1 MSIASHELRTPIAA
15 LKLQLQSLRG
25 RVGEAAGE
33 TGDGRLGRKLE
44 VAILQATRLGVLVEN
59 LLDVSRLSSER
70 FTLELDWVDLAELAR
85 EVVERL
91 GEQGARTG
99 SRFRVRAQGPVVGH
113 WDRLRLEQVLVNLL
127 SNALKFSR
135 GNPIEIGVSVE
146 DGVARLSVRDRGVG
160 IAPSDLSRIFERGVA
175 NRERGGLGLGLYI
188 TRCIVER
195 HGGKISATSQ
205 VGVGSTFSV
214 ELPLRQ
220 RLEDA
225 PAA

>member
-1 MSIASHELRTPIAA
+1 M
-15 LKLQLQSLRG
+15 
-25 RVGEAAGE
+25 
-33 TGDGRLGRKLE
+33 
-44 VAILQATRLGVLVEN
+44 LVEN
-59 LLDVSRLSSER
+59 LLDVSRLSTAR
-70 FTLELDWVDLAELAR
+70 FTLELEWVDLAELAR

-99 SRFRVRAQGPVVGH
+99 SRFRVRARGPVVGQ

-135 GNPIEIGVSVE
+135 GNPIEIGVSAE
-146 DGVARLSVRDRGVG
+146 EGVARLSIRDRGVG
-160 IAPSDLSRIFERGVA
+160 IAAADLSRIFERGVA
-175 NRERGGLGLGLYI
+175 NREHGGLGLGLYI

-195 HGGKISATSQ
+195 HGGSISATSQ

-214 ELPLRQ
+214 ELPLQR

-225 PAA
+225 PAAEES